1 MGKVVSI
8 KKARKEHKCSK
19 CGAVIKVGQPY
30 KKGVINFHP
39 DIIRCVECGLKS
51 YEVTTSEYRKE
62 VGAICEDWYGIHGCD
77 ENTVDNIVETL
88 RDLLSQCEDNLENM
102 PESLR
107 ESSSTGETLQSRIDN
122 LEEVIDELEQISS
135 DDLRREAEESATDEI
150 GEDGFDTEVEREEA
164 EREEAIDNLTQE
176 LFEESLSSAIEEA
189 ISSLEY

>member
-135 DDLRREAEESATDEI
+135 YDLIREAEESATDEI
-150 GEDGFDTEVEREEA
+150 GEDGFDTEV

>member
-150 GEDGFDTEVEREEA
+150 GEDVFDTEV

>member
-8 KKARKEHKCSK
+8 KKARKERKCSK
-19 CGAVIKVGQPY
+19 CGRVIEVGQPY

-39 DIIRCVECGLKS
+39 DIIRCVKCGLKS
-51 YEVTTSEYRKE
+51 YEVTTSEYCKE
-62 VGAICEDWYGIHGCD
+62 VGAICEDWCELYGID
-77 ENTVDNIVETL
+77 ESTVDSIVENL
-88 RDLLSQCEDNLENM
+88 RDLMSQCEDSLENM
-102 PESLR
+102 PENLR

-122 LEEVIDELEQISS
+122 LGEVIDELEQISP

-150 GEDGFDTEVEREEA
+150 GEDGYDTEA

-176 LFEESLSSAIEEA
+176 LFEESLSSAIEKA

>member
-135 DDLRREAEESATDEI
+135 DDLIREAEESATDEI

-176 LFEESLSSAIEEA
+176 LFEESLSNAIEEA

>member
-135 DDLRREAEESATDEI
+135 DDLIREAEESATDEI